1 MKKLL
6 ALAAAGMM
14 AVTMTGC
21 GSTAPKTTEETADT
35 KTEAGLVELN
45 DIVASGKLKI
55 GYTIINPLN
64 YFEGETNELV
74 GFETEFAKAVCEKL
88 GVTPEF
94 QEIDWDSKEIELN
107 SKNIDCIW
115 NGMTITPEREE
126 NMSISI
132 PYMENRQV
140 LVVKAA
146 DVDKYT
152 DSVDGANVVAE
163 QGSAG
168 EELAQDDTFFAAA
181 KYTAVASQATALM
194 EVSSGTADVAV
205 IDYTMAGGSVGDGTD
220 YADLV
225 FIDKDYE
232 SESYGIAFRKG
243 SDVTEAVNAIIKEL
257 AADGTLAGIAKKY
270 GLTDLLLVK

>member
-1 MKKLL
+1 MKKFL

-21 GSTAPKTTEETADT
+21 GNTAPKTTEETSE
-35 KTEAGLVELN
+35 KTAAAELVELDN
-45 DIVASGKLKI
+45 IVASGKLKI
-55 GYTIINPLN
+55 GYTLINPLN
-64 YFEGETNELV
+64 YFDSETNEFV

-88 GVTPEF
+88 GVTAEF

-140 LVVKAA
+140 LVVRSA
-146 DVDKYT
+146 DKDKYT
-152 DSVDGANVVAE
+152 NSVEGANVVAE

-168 EELAQDDTFFAAA
+168 EELVQADESFASA

-205 IDYTMAGGSVGDGTD
+205 IDYTMAGGSVGEGTD

-225 FIDKDYE
+225 VVDKNYE

-243 SDVTEAVNAIIKEL
+243 SDVTETVNGIIKEL
-257 AADGTLAGIAKKY
+257 ASEGTLATIAQKY
-270 GLTDLLLVK
+270 GLTDLILVK